1 MTVKKQTY
9 KLIANTI
16 VLLSI
21 VFLVVYLH
29 QTEQFVWLKIKSLF
43 LFALSIIFI
52 LAGFLMESLA
62 LRIFMRK
69 DSINFSYKESVIIT
83 GRFILTKYIPGKL
96 GMIVGKASYLKDKTE
111 KETKIILQDLFF
123 FQVLILI
130 GAMITSIIPLFTYLK
145 SNNQSLLFW
154 ILGIILLVII
164 GTQKNI
170 QNFLI
175 TKLNK
180 IFKNNLLTN
189 VPPKTLYSVLAL
201 LVLNFTIWSIGFY
214 IMAASLGI
222 EIDVSNGFLFAFAAF
237 VGVIVLIAPG
247 GLGVREGI
255 IVAGLVFYG
264 LPEKEAISLSAF
276 SRIWFLGGELLIFL
290 ISVLLMKI
298 RRKILFI
305 NNSKNQNIIT
315 Q

>member
-1 MTVKKQTY
+1 
-9 KLIANTI
+9 
-16 VLLSI
+16 
-21 VFLVVYLH
+21 
-29 QTEQFVWLKIKSLF
+29 
-43 LFALSIIFI
+43 
-52 LAGFLMESLA
+52 
-62 LRIFMRK
+62 
-69 DSINFSYKESVIIT
+69 
-83 GRFILTKYIPGKL
+83 
-96 GMIVGKASYLKDKTE
+96 
-111 KETKIILQDLFF
+111 
-123 FQVLILI
+123 
-130 GAMITSIIPLFTYLK
+130 
-145 SNNQSLLFW
+145 
-154 ILGIILLVII
+154 LGIILLVII

-214 IMAASLGI
+214 IMAISLGI
-222 EIDVSNGFLFAFAAF
+222 EIHVSNGFLFAFAAF

-264 LPEKEAISLSAF
+264 LPEKEELSLSAF
-276 SRIWFLGGELLIFL
+276 SRVWFLGGELLIFL
-290 ISVLLMKI
+290 ISVLLINI
-298 RRKILFI
+298 RSKILFI
-305 NNSKNQNIIT
+305 NNSKKQNIIT